1 MNQDYLKNYA
11 RLLVETGLNII
22 PGDSLKISL
31 SEESLPLVRL
41 ITEEAYKRGALRI
54 YYDLR
59 DDAMTL
65 ARYLYG
71 SDESFASVP
80 EYDVEAELA
89 RFKDRTHR
97 LSISASDPELLK
109 DVDSQRIAAWRK
121 TAGQAMRPVQELGM
135 ANKMK
140 WCVAAVPS
148 EAWAVQV
155 FPELAPADAVER
167 LWELIFEVTRANTE
181 DPVQAWQDHN
191 ATLKHRESFMND
203 HRFSA
208 LRYEAPGT
216 SFEVGLVKRHVWV
229 GGASPFESGE
239 AFMAN
244 IPTEEVFTMPDRN
257 RAEGRLQATL
267 PLSLNGRMVKD
278 FWFEF
283 KEGQVI
289 DFGAAE
295 GKEVLKEL
303 LDTDEGAR
311 RLGEAALVDVDS
323 PIYRTGVLFKN
334 TLFDENASCHFA
346 LGAAYSENLEGA
358 GTLTPEEKLAA
369 GMNDSLIHV
378 DFMVG
383 SDALNITGIKEN
395 GEEIAV
401 MRKGKILDR

>member
-41 ITEEAYKRGALRI
+41 IADEAYKRGALRI

-59 DDAMTL
+59 DDALTL
-65 ARYLYG
+65 SRYLHG

-80 EYDVEAELA
+80 EYDVQAELA
-89 RFKDRTHR
+89 RFEDRTHR

-109 DVDSQRIAAWRK
+109 DVDSQRISAWRK
-121 TAGQAMRPVQELGM
+121 TAGEAMRPVQELGM

-148 EAWAVQV
+148 EAWAAQV
-155 FPELAPADAVER
+155 FPDLAPAEAVDR
-167 LWELIFEVTRANTE
+167 LWELVFAVTRSNTE
-181 DPVQAWQDHN
+181 DPVQAWQEHD
-191 ATLKHRESFMND
+191 AALKHREAFMND
-203 HRFSA
+203 HRFAA

-216 SFEVGLVKRHVWV
+216 SFEVGLVKHHVWV
-229 GGASPFESGE
+229 GGSSPFESGE

-257 RAEGRLQATL
+257 KAEGRLQATL

-283 KEGQVI
+283 KDGQVI

-295 GKEVLKEL
+295 GEAVLKEL

-346 LGAAYSENLEGA
+346 LGAAYSENLQGS
-358 GTLTPEEKLAA
+358 GNLTAEEKLAA

-383 SDALNITGIKEN
+383 SEALNITGITED
-395 GEEIAV
+395 GQEIPV
-401 MRKGKILDR
+401 MRNGKILDR